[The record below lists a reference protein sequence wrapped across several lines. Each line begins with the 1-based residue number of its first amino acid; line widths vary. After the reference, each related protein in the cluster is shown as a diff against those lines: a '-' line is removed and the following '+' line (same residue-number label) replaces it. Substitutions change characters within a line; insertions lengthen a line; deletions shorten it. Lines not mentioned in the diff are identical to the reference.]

1 MEVLFLHGIVVY
13 LNMPAKN
20 VIRIDVEDTYYHIY
34 NRGVEKRIIFCDD
47 QDYKVFLKYLKESLS
62 PPPDRKDL
70 IKTLIFKEENF
81 KGIPKQ
87 PKNLFNKLELIVYSL
102 MPNHFHLMIHQ
113 IKKGNIEIFMRSL
126 LVRYSMY
133 FNKRY
138 ERVGSLFQGPYKSI
152 IIDNENYLLH
162 LSRYIH
168 LNPSEN
174 FKDLTKAYSSY
185 AEYLGIR
192 KTIWV
197 KPDVILKYFSQ
208 VKSDFK
214 SVNTYKGFVENYK
227 KDSSQTLE
235 ELILES

>member
-1 MEVLFLHGIVVY
+1 
-13 LNMPAKN
+13 MPAKN